1 MNQQKFNTW
10 LKLWRL
16 GLAPDPEIVS
26 TILDVSTDETEFYE
40 RVSKKAEELAPFGLI
55 SGTKGLDDPLPMSN
69 QYWIGPDEVT
79 GEFTAFVNLEI
90 TKLKRK
96 YPDRFLK
103 ENVAYMGFR
112 YWAVSGGERPLDEWR
127 NHWEQ
132 PEIFSNLSVN

>member
-16 GLAPDPEIVS
+16 GLAPEPEIVS
-26 TILDVSTDETEFYE
+26 TILDVSQDETEFYE
-40 RVSKKAEELAPFGLI
+40 IVSKKAEELEPFGLI
-55 SGTKGLDDPLPMSN
+55 RGTKGLDDPLSMSN

-112 YWAVSGGERPLDEWR
+112 YWAVAGGERPLAEWR
-127 NHWEQ
+127 AHWIEPAKFPQ
-132 PEIFSNLSVN
+132 LSVN